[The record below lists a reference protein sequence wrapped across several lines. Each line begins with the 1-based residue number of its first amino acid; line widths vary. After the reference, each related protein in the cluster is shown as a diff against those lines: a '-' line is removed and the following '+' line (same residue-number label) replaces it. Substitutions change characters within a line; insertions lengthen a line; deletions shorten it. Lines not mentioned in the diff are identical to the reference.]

1 MTTNEYLEFLLRVMV
16 CAMCGYSISKMQLN
30 NVSKVDMYMLIILT
44 LLYIFL
50 FNVKGGLLL

>member
-1 MTTNEYLEFLLRVMV
+1 MTFNEYLEFLLRVMV

-30 NVSKVDMYMLIILT
+30 NVSKADVYILIILT